1 MDNSNQVEEQPE
13 EQSEMTLLQ
22 SITKN
27 AIGLALFAL
36 VTAGVIAVVKLN
48 TATQIQDNIAQ
59 AQAKALYEIVP
70 EALVDNDLLNDILP
84 LNLPS
89 TRKQLNIHLL
99 GPIDSQAN
107 IHFAKSN
114 DKLHTLIFPVVA
126 PDGYTTAIKLLVGIK
141 LDGTLAGVRI
151 VGHKETPGL
160 GDKIELKK
168 SDWVLSFNDKS
179 LLNPDS
185 DKWKV
190 KKNGGEFDSFTGAT
204 ITPRAVI
211 NAVKQALVFYQDYQ
225 TTILELKKSFDL
237 QQANNVQLKS
247 QDIKENQ
254 QGVQ

>member
-1 MDNSNQVEEQPE
+1 MDNSNQVEETSE

-36 VTAGVIAVVKLN
+36 VTAGVIAMVKLN
-48 TATQIQDNIAQ
+48 TAAQIQDNIAQ

-70 EALVDNDLLNDILP
+70 EASVDNDLLNDVLP
-84 LNLPS
+84 LNLPDIK
-89 TRKQLNIHLL
+89 KQLNIHLL

-107 IHFAKSN
+107 IHFARSN
-114 DKLHTLIFPVVA
+114 DKLHSLIFPVAA
-126 PDGYTTAIKLLVGIK
+126 PDGYTTTIKLLVGIK
-141 LDGTLAGVRI
+141 LDGTVAGVRI
-151 VGHKETPGL
+151 VDHKETPGL

-168 SDWVLSFNDKS
+168 SNWVLSFNGKS

-185 DKWKV
+185 EKWKV

-225 TTILELKKSFDL
+225 TSILELKKSFD
-237 QQANNVQLKS
+237 QQQTTKI
-247 QDIKENQ
+247 QEQTQ

>member
-1 MDNSNQVEEQPE
+1 MDNSNQVEENPE
-13 EQSEMTLLQ
+13 EQSEMTLFQ

-36 VTAGVIAVVKLN
+36 VTAGVIAAVKLN
-48 TATQIQDNIAQ
+48 TAAQIQDNIAQ

-84 LNLPS
+84 LNLAS
-89 TRKQLNIHLL
+89 SKKQLNIHLL

-114 DKLHTLIFPVVA
+114 KQLHTLIFPVVA

-151 VGHKETPGL
+151 VDHKETPGL

-168 SDWVLSFNDKS
+168 SDWVLSFNGKS

-185 DKWKV
+185 EKWKV

-211 NAVKQALVFYQDYQ
+211 NAIKQALVFYQDYQ
-225 TTILELKKSFDL
+225 TSILELKTAFDRETADL
-237 QQANNVQLKS
+237 NNELK
-247 QDIKENQ
+247 
-254 QGVQ
+254 QGEK

>member
-1 MDNSNQVEEQPE
+1 MDNSNQVEETSE

-36 VTAGVIAVVKLN
+36 VTAGVIAMVKLN
-48 TATQIQDNIAQ
+48 TAAQIQDNIAQ

-70 EALVDNDLLNDILP
+70 ETSVDNDLLNDVLP
-84 LNLPS
+84 LNLPDIE
-89 TRKQLNIHLL
+89 KQLNIHLL

-107 IHFAKSN
+107 IHFARSN
-114 DKLHTLIFPVVA
+114 DKLHSLIFPVAA
-126 PDGYTTAIKLLVGIK
+126 PDGYTTTIKLLVGIK
-141 LDGTLAGVRI
+141 LDGTVAGVRI
-151 VGHKETPGL
+151 VDHKETPGL

-168 SDWVLSFNDKS
+168 SDWVLSFNGKS

-185 DKWKV
+185 EKWKV

-211 NAVKQALVFYQDYQ
+211 NAVKQTLVFYQDYQ
-225 TTILELKKSFDL
+225 TSILELKKSFD
-237 QQANNVQLKS
+237 QQQTTKI
-247 QDIKENQ
+247 QEQTK

>member
-1 MDNSNQVEEQPE
+1 MDNSNQVEEQKDQQGE
-13 EQSEMTLLQ
+13 LTLLQ
-22 SITKN
+22 SVTKN

-36 VTAGVIAVVKLN
+36 VTAGVIALVKLS
-48 TATQIQDNIAQ
+48 TAVQIQDNIAQ

-70 EALVDNDLLNDILP
+70 ESSVDNVLLHDVLP
-84 LNLPS
+84 LNLEHVK
-89 TRKQLNIHLL
+89 KQLNVHLL

-107 IHFAKSN
+107 IHFAKLN
-114 DKLHTLIFPVVA
+114 GKLHTLIFPVVA
-126 PDGYTTAIKLLVGIK
+126 PDGYTTAIKLLVGVK

-151 VGHKETPGL
+151 IDHKETPGL
-160 GDKIELKK
+160 GDKVELKK
-168 SDWVLSFNDKS
+168 SNWVLSFNGKS

-225 TTILELKKSFDL
+225 TSILELKTAFDR
-237 QQANNVQLKS
+237 QQTSSS
-247 QDIKENQ
+247 QQPTQ
-254 QGVQ
+254 QGVK

>member
-1 MDNSNQVEEQPE
+1 MDNSNQVEETSE

-36 VTAGVIAVVKLN
+36 VTAGVIAMVKLN
-48 TATQIQDNIAQ
+48 TAAQIQDNIAQ

-70 EALVDNDLLNDILP
+70 EASVDNDLLNDVLP
-84 LNLPS
+84 LNLPDIE
-89 TRKQLNIHLL
+89 KQLNIHLL

-107 IHFAKSN
+107 IHFARSN
-114 DKLHTLIFPVVA
+114 DKLHSLIFPVAA
-126 PDGYTTAIKLLVGIK
+126 PDGYTTTIKLLVGIK
-141 LDGTLAGVRI
+141 LDGTVAGVRI
-151 VGHKETPGL
+151 VDHKETPGL

-168 SDWVLSFNDKS
+168 SNWVLSFNGKS

-185 DKWKV
+185 EKWKV

-225 TTILELKKSFDL
+225 TSILELKKSFD
-237 QQANNVQLKS
+237 QQQTTKI
-247 QDIKENQ
+247 QEQTQ

>member
-1 MDNSNQVEEQPE
+1 MDNSNQVEETSE

-36 VTAGVIAVVKLN
+36 VTAGVIAMVKLN
-48 TATQIQDNIAQ
+48 TAAQIQDNIAQ

-70 EALVDNDLLNDILP
+70 ETSVENDLLNDVLP
-84 LNLPS
+84 LNLPDIE
-89 TRKQLNIHLL
+89 KQLNIHLL

-107 IHFAKSN
+107 IHFARSN
-114 DKLHTLIFPVVA
+114 DKLHSLIFPVAA
-126 PDGYTTAIKLLVGIK
+126 PDGYTTTIKLLVGIK
-141 LDGTLAGVRI
+141 LDGTVAGVRI
-151 VGHKETPGL
+151 VDHKETPGL

-168 SDWVLSFNDKS
+168 SDWVLSFNGKS
-179 LLNPDS
+179 LLSPDS
-185 DKWKV
+185 EKWKV

-211 NAVKQALVFYQDYQ
+211 NAVKQTLVFYQDYQ
-225 TTILELKKSFDL
+225 TSILELKKSFD
-237 QQANNVQLKS
+237 QQQTTKI
-247 QDIKENQ
+247 QEQTK

>member
-1 MDNSNQVEEQPE
+1 MDNSNQVEETSE

-36 VTAGVIAVVKLN
+36 VTAGVIAMVKLN
-48 TATQIQDNIAQ
+48 TAAQIQHNIAQ

-70 EALVDNDLLNDILP
+70 ESSVDNDLLNDVLP
-84 LNLPS
+84 LNLPDIK
-89 TRKQLNIHLL
+89 KQLNIHLL

-107 IHFAKSN
+107 IHFARSN
-114 DKLHTLIFPVVA
+114 DKLHSLIFPVAA
-126 PDGYTTAIKLLVGIK
+126 PDGYTTTIKLLVGIK
-141 LDGTLAGVRI
+141 LDGTVAGVRI
-151 VGHKETPGL
+151 VDHKETPGL

-168 SDWVLSFNDKS
+168 SDWVLSFNGKS
-179 LLNPDS
+179 LLNPNS
-185 DKWKV
+185 EKWKV

-225 TTILELKKSFDL
+225 TSILELKKSFD
-237 QQANNVQLKS
+237 QQQTTKI
-247 QDIKENQ
+247 QEETQ

>member
-1 MDNSNQVEEQPE
+1 MDNSNQVEETSE

-70 EALVDNDLLNDILP
+70 ETSVENDLLNDVLP
-84 LNLPS
+84 LNLPDIE
-89 TRKQLNIHLL
+89 KQLNIHLL
-99 GPIDSQAN
+99 GPIDSQTN
-107 IHFAKSN
+107 IHFARSN
-114 DKLHTLIFPVVA
+114 DKLHSLILPVAA
-126 PDGYTTAIKLLVGIK
+126 PDGYTTTIKLLVGIN
-141 LDGTLAGVRI
+141 LDGTVAGVRI
-151 VGHKETPGL
+151 VDHKETPGL

-168 SDWVLSFNDKS
+168 SDWVLSFNGKS

-185 DKWKV
+185 EKWKV

-211 NAVKQALVFYQDYQ
+211 NAVKQTLVFYQDYQ
-225 TTILELKKSFDL
+225 TSILELKKSFD
-237 QQANNVQLKS
+237 QQQTTKI
-247 QDIKENQ
+247 QEQTK